1 MEERPLW
8 RVIRGPIVVQST
20 PGSDSQKLDVDLPI
34 GTLVEQIMPDVL
46 VPVRDGATEVRLP
59 RMKIM
64 KEQASPDTAVAEKPT
79 TQKAAEKP
87 TTQASPDEKDSA
99 EKPGFFASLFGISGK
114 KEEGLEAAGGSENA
128 EFAEKQSEGWVTR
141 LETHFE
147 LVGKASPP
155 SLLELLELTRTL
167 KSGVQPIRGP
177 KG

>member
-1 MEERPLW
+1 MW

-59 RMKIM
+59 RMKSM

-87 TTQASPDEKDSA
+87 TAQASPDEKDSA
-99 EKPGFFASLFGISGK
+99 EKPAEEKPSITAKTKIS
-114 KEEGLEAAGGSENA
+114 
-128 EFAEKQSEGWVTR
+128 
-141 LETHFE
+141 
-147 LVGKASPP
+147 
-155 SLLELLELTRTL
+155 RT
-167 KSGVQPIRGP
+167 
-177 KG
+177 